1 MKPNVVYRFKC
12 LRDADT
18 SYIGKTERH
27 LVARVAEHL
36 RPKGKGHIKK
46 HLDKCTVCKN
56 GVSIDNFEIL
66 KTARKP
72 LELSIHEA
80 LLIKKFQPKINKQ
93 MFANGASHQLKIF

>member
-1 MKPNVVYRFKC
+1 M
-12 LRDADT
+12 
-18 SYIGKTERH
+18 
-27 LVARVAEHL
+27 
-36 RPKGKGHIKK
+36 
-46 HLDKCTVCKN
+46 VCKN

-93 MFANGASHQLKIF
+93 MFANGASHQLKVF